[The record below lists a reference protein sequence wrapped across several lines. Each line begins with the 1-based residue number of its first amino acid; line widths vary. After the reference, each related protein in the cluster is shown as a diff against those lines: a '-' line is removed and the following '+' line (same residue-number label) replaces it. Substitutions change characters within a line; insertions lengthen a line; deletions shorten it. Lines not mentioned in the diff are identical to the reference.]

1 MSGCFCQKMA
11 VNGPGMGKNRQNAL
25 SGPLHG
31 MIPPKIAFFN
41 PKISFLTQKKY
52 LLNTWYPL
60 KSSLNKLK
68 AVKGKIT

>member
-11 VNGPGMGKNRQNAL
+11 GNGPGMGKYRQNAL

-41 PKISFLTQKKY
+41 LKISFLTQKKVSPEY
-52 LLNTWYPL
+52 LV
-60 KSSLNKLK
+60 S
-68 AVKGKIT
+68 AKIVS